1 MTPTEIFTAAALVAV
16 LGLAAWWLL
25 VRDRGTP
32 AGHTL
37 TAELPLPRGRQQ
49 YVADADGHPLP
60 QWGFLDSLAVA
71 LLVVV
76 GIFAAVITAFALLS
90 LVGLAL
96 PDFDAEAF
104 ADTTIGTAFFHLLQW
119 AATIGLPLLYLRARG
134 YRFDRYTFGFRSTR
148 LGFALG
154 IWLAVMIACYFV
166 FPGVYISLV
175 ESYELFELPEQEV
188 VQPFGLTWGGLVI
201 ALITVAVA
209 TPVVEEFFFRG
220 VIHQGLEK
228 RLGFFAGAVLSSGL
242 FALAHYPYWGLM
254 PILFSYG
261 FGFAILLRSTRSIW
275 PPIIGHFFVNFLA
288 VLVNYSELF

>member
-1 MTPTEIFTAAALVAV
+1 MTPMELFTAAALVAV
-16 LGLAAWWLL
+16 LGLAAWLL
-25 VRDRGTP
+25 LIRDRDAAPGS
-32 AGHTL
+32 GV
-37 TAELPLPRGRQQ
+37 TADMPLPYEQRQF
-49 YVADADGHPLP
+49 VPGPDGHPLP
-60 QWGFLDSLAVA
+60 QWGFLDTLAVA

-76 GIFAAVITAFALLS
+76 GIFAAVIAAFALLG
-90 LVGLAL
+90 LAGLAL
-96 PDFDAEAF
+96 PGFDAEAF
-104 ADTTIGTAFFHLLQW
+104 ADTTFGTAFFHVVQW
-119 AATIGLPLLYLRARG
+119 SATVGLPLLYLRARG
-134 YRFDRYTFGFRSTR
+134 YHFDRYTFGFRRTG

-166 FPGVYISLV
+166 VPGIYISLV
-175 ESYELFELPEQEV
+175 ESYGLFELPEQEV
-188 VQPFGLTWGGLVI
+188 VQPFGLTWGGLAI

-275 PPIIGHFFVNFLA
+275 PAIIGHFFVNLMA
-288 VLVNYSELF
+288 VLVNYSDLF